1 MEDFNK
7 KIYSN
12 QFNLPAI
19 QNSLEGIKKIEN
31 IINNSMNKLL
41 NPMNQNNRILN
52 SINQSLCLKNSNTVY
67 KDENREENNKEKENK
82 IDND

>member
-1 MEDFNK
+1 
-7 KIYSN
+7 
-12 QFNLPAI
+12 
-19 QNSLEGIKKIEN
+19 
-31 IINNSMNKLL
+31 MNKLL

-82 IDND
+82 IDNDWLYKIPEQGIFLLPVDKCGNSR